1 MIVVSH
7 QSLHHSH
14 AASHQS
20 LPYFALCVCVCDA
33 SIDRFGSMEQ
43 MEKMMLVVVDSG
55 VVEHGAHTKMRIKNI
70 IHAHLDRLVRLVRLV
85 QMINS
90 RLIRINP

>member
-1 MIVVSH
+1 
-7 QSLHHSH
+7 
-14 AASHQS
+14 
-20 LPYFALCVCVCDA
+20 
-33 SIDRFGSMEQ
+33 

-55 VVEHGAHTKMRIKNI
+55 VVEHGAHTKMRIKNM
-70 IHAHLDRLVRLVRLV
+70 IHAHLDRLVQLVRLV